1 MILGVYYGLLA
12 VMRYMAVS
20 YEKKLDKGIQVVS
33 EVYVMRFTGMMF
45 IIMSVVL
52 MLIELYS
59 MIHNTARQ
67 YARLVIASIAV
78 YTVIKLAR
86 AIINLIKVQQHR
98 SPLLSAIRNISLA
111 DAGVSA
117 VTLIR
122 SLTVIVYLTT
132 LVLGVAML
140 LRHTD
145 KNQSADKNAPITSD
159 NSCDASKIDTVKER
173 LTENFV
179 KISDNVVDR
188 YDAISDKANE
198 KNEMLKEHFEER
210 VRHIEEKRKNND
222 NKY

>member
-1 MILGVYYGLLA
+1 
-12 VMRYMAVS
+12 
-20 YEKKLDKGIQVVS
+20 
-33 EVYVMRFTGMMF
+33 
-45 IIMSVVL
+45 
-52 MLIELYS
+52 
-59 MIHNTARQ
+59 
-67 YARLVIASIAV
+67 
-78 YTVIKLAR
+78 
-86 AIINLIKVQQHR
+86 
-98 SPLLSAIRNISLA
+98 
-111 DAGVSA
+111 
-117 VTLIR
+117 
-122 SLTVIVYLTT
+122 
-132 LVLGVAML
+132 ML

-145 KNQSADKNAPITSD
+145 ESQSADKNAPITAD

>member
-1 MILGVYYGLLA
+1 M
-12 VMRYMAVS
+12 
-20 YEKKLDKGIQVVS
+20 
-33 EVYVMRFTGMMF
+33 
-45 IIMSVVL
+45 
-52 MLIELYS
+52 
-59 MIHNTARQ
+59 
-67 YARLVIASIAV
+67 

-122 SLTVIVYLTT
+122 SLTVYAMWLSESDKLIIITCSGVIVYLTT

-145 KNQSADKNAPITSD
+145 KNQSADKNAPITAD

>member
-1 MILGVYYGLLA
+1 MWL
-12 VMRYMAVS
+12 S
-20 YEKKLDKGIQVVS
+20 ESDKL
-33 EVYVMRFTGMMF
+33 
-45 IIMSVVL
+45 IIITCS
-52 MLIELYS
+52 
-59 MIHNTARQ
+59 
-67 YARLVIASIAV
+67 
-78 YTVIKLAR
+78 
-86 AIINLIKVQQHR
+86 
-98 SPLLSAIRNISLA
+98 
-111 DAGVSA
+111 G
-117 VTLIR
+117 
-122 SLTVIVYLTT
+122 VIVYLTT

-145 KNQSADKNAPITSD
+145 KNQSADKNAPITAD
-159 NSCDASKIDTVKER
+159 NSGDVSKIDTVKER

>member
-1 MILGVYYGLLA
+1 M
-12 VMRYMAVS
+12 
-20 YEKKLDKGIQVVS
+20 
-33 EVYVMRFTGMMF
+33 
-45 IIMSVVL
+45 
-52 MLIELYS
+52 
-59 MIHNTARQ
+59 
-67 YARLVIASIAV
+67 
-78 YTVIKLAR
+78 
-86 AIINLIKVQQHR
+86 QQHR

-122 SLTVIVYLTT
+122 SLTVYAMWLSESDKLIIITCSGVIVYLTT

-145 KNQSADKNAPITSD
+145 KNQSVDKNAPITAD

-210 VRHIEEKRKNND
+210 VRLIEEKRKNND